1 MYWFTNTSFTHKQRT
16 TIPQNLWERRE
27 RKLVFRQE
35 ETKIGA
41 IVFGHNG
48 WHLTELGKQAGA
60 ADDPVSEVYST
71 WKLLV
76 FVPLSKPH
84 CSAKVRWDFACT
96 ANSLHR
102 HKKATKPPRQLFW
115 LPANHLHGKPTRT
128 PNPWLWYQWDWMELQ
143 NRLHKIKPSP
153 PTSPFEKNPPHKME
167 ICDSLTTD
175 CHCLENSTAKVWC
188 QAFSLHC
195 RLYWD

>member
-1 MYWFTNTSFTHKQRT
+1 MQQWFNHLPLLPQYVQSTTTACTDSQTQVLHINREQQSHK
-16 TIPQNLWERRE
+16 ISERE

-102 HKKATKPPRQLFW
+102 HKKVTKPPRQLFW

-143 NRLHKIKPSP
+143 NRLHRIKPSP
-153 PTSPFEKNPPHKME
+153 PPPPPPHLPFWKKPT
-167 ICDSLTTD
+167 S
-175 CHCLENSTAKVWC
+175 
-188 QAFSLHC
+188 
-195 RLYWD
+195 